1 VTDPAVAGGRAVI
14 RAGIGDQQAALFGQ
28 RCWSAGM
35 AKLTLGTGAFLWCH
49 AGPVPPAA
57 VPPGVVASCAWQTSD
72 ANAYSFEG
80 FVPNCGGVVTWLR
93 GLGAVPE
100 DRWPEIRDGAGRGGD
115 GDPAAGLWCVP
126 ALFGL
131 GTPHWGT
138 AARADVLGLGPGST
152 GADLAEAALLGV
164 VHQVADA
171 IDAVRGGLAGPLEV
185 IRVDGGMARNG
196 SVLRAVADL
205 AGVTLERTG
214 VTEVTA
220 LGAGALAGLGA
231 GLWDPAGLAALPF
244 DAGERISPALGEA
257 DRASARAAWHEVLD
271 AALARW
277 EVAGG

>member
-1 VTDPAVAGGRAVI
+1 
-14 RAGIGDQQAALFGQ
+14 
-28 RCWSAGM
+28 M
-35 AKLTLGTGAFLWCH
+35 
-49 AGPVPPAA
+49 
-57 VPPGVVASCAWQTSD
+57 
-72 ANAYSFEG
+72 
-80 FVPNCGGVVTWLR
+80 
-93 GLGAVPE
+93 
-100 DRWPEIRDGAGRGGD
+100 
-115 GDPAAGLWCVP
+115 P

-185 IRVDGGMARNG
+185 IRVDGGMAHND

-214 VTEVTA
+214 VTEATA

-231 GLWDPAGLAALPF
+231 GLWDQAGLAALPF
-244 DAGERISPALGEA
+244 DAGRRISPALGEA
-257 DRASARAAWHEVLD
+257 GRAAARAAWREVLA

-277 EVAGG
+277 QVTGG